1 MSNVNSLAGQGVM
14 INRADDKSR
23 EQTMLDYSREQTD
36 LQKKIK
42 ELLEENSF
50 ESVIS

>member
-1 MSNVNSLAGQGVM
+1 M

-23 EQTMLDYSREQTD
+23 EKSMMDYSREQTD
-36 LQKKIK
+36 LQRKIK